1 MSSFKYMHERFLKRE
16 IEAARFLKKGRFSA
30 FLNHE
35 STRFLVERM
44 FADLNQTNRA
54 LRNCYKALGLK
65 AAQDYW
71 MKIGVGN
78 WVATHI
84 HLKRKS
90 RYLKIGVG
98 VVQNSSGV
106 PLVEGDEVA
115 VYQDDRGRL
124 WVRRDAEFEDGRFA
138 AIDTGNVFDEPH
150 PSPT

>member
-1 MSSFKYMHERFLKRE
+1 MSSFKAMHDRFLKRE
-16 IEAARFLKKGRFSA
+16 LEVTRFLKKGRYAASA
-30 FLNHE
+30 THD
-35 STRFLVERM
+35 STRLLVDRM
-44 FADLNQTNRA
+44 MKDLDNANRA
-54 LRNCYKALGLK
+54 LRHCYKAMGMK
-65 AAQDYW
+65 AHNDYW
-71 MKIGVGN
+71 IRTSH
-78 WVATHI
+78 WVATHM

-138 AIDTGNVFDEPH
+138 TIDKGIFDEPR
-150 PSPT
+150 PNPA